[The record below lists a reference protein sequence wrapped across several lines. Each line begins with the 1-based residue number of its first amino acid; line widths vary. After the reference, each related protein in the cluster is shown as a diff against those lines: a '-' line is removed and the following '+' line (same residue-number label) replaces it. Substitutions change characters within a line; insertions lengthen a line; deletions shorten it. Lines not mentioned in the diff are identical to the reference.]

1 LASYHPARNL
11 VGDFFLRNRRKR
23 PETCERSHGV
33 FSLNLSERTQGRNF
47 STARAR
53 QGLTFLLAPEVTA
66 AQICSHLFDRLVGA
80 REQCDK
86 TPL

>member
-33 FSLNLSERTQGRNF
+33 FSLNLSKLPRDETLALPEQGR
-47 STARAR
+47 
-53 QGLTFLLAPEVTA
+53 G
-66 AQICSHLFDRLVGA
+66 
-80 REQCDK
+80 
-86 TPL
+86 